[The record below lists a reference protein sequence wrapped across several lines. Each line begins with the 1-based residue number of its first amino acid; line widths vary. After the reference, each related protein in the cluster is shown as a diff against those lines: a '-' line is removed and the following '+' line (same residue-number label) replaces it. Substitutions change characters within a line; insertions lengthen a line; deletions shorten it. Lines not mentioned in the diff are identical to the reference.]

1 MVNHTLEHDAETLL
15 ALRDNPPRLGHLAME
30 RRADLF
36 DRRTLLRPTPTTIPP
51 TAPPTGPAILRRDQ
65 QLEIAAW
72 PQPEAWQAGDRVM
85 IPVEPD
91 DDLAAVRYV
100 AWLLDLAAHEARHP
114 LDPNALLGPCSV
126 APFCASPAGTHRL
139 WLIGVARLALPGSI
153 RVEARHDLIGI
164 RLAQVALG
172 FGADTLAGPV
182 EAERHLPV
190 AGVTRPNE
198 ASITG
203 LRNLIEQAGLI
214 CALQDDAIPRALET
228 GRHTIPIQLFDPNQL
243 PETDRED
250 ET

>member
-1 MVNHTLEHDAETLL
+1 MTLEMDAETLL
-15 ALRDNPPRLGHLAME
+15 ALRDNPPRLGYLAME

-36 DRRTLLRPTPTTIPP
+36 DRRTLLRPTPSWDPP
-51 TAPPTGPAILRRDQ
+51 IGAAILRRNQ
-65 QLEIAAW
+65 QLELPAW
-72 PQPEAWQAGDRVM
+72 PEPDAWQPGDRVLL
-85 IPVEPD
+85 PVEPD
-91 DDLAAVRYV
+91 DELAIHRYV
-100 AWLLDLAAHEARHP
+100 AWLLELAAHEARQP
-114 LDPNALLGPCSV
+114 LEQNPLLGPCSI
-126 APFCASPAGTHRL
+126 APFCADPAGTHRL

-203 LRNLIEQAGLI
+203 LRNLIEQAGLV
-214 CALQDDAIPRALET
+214 CALQEDAVPRALET
-228 GRHTIPIQLFDPNQL
+228 GRHTIPIQLF
-243 PETDRED
+243 EIDRED

>member
-1 MVNHTLEHDAETLL
+1 MSNLASLDAEALL
-15 ALRDNPPRLGHLAME
+15 ALRDNPPQLGHLAME

-36 DRRTLLRPTPTTIPP
+36 DRRTLLRPTPTI
-51 TAPPTGPAILRRDQ
+51 ARPTGPAILRRDQ
-65 QLEIAAW
+65 QLEINSW
-72 PQPEAWQAGDRVM
+72 PAPDAWQAGDRVL
-85 IPVEPD
+85 IPIEPD
-91 DDLAAVRYV
+91 DELAAARYV
-100 AWLLDLAAHEARHP
+100 AWLLELADYETRNP
-114 LDPNALLGPCSV
+114 LEPSALLGPCSI

-182 EAERHLPV
+182 EPDRHLPV

-203 LRNLIEQAGLI
+203 LRNLIEQAGLV
-214 CALQDDAIPRALET
+214 CALQEDAVPRALET
-228 GRHTIPIQLFDPNQL
+228 GRHTIPIQLFEP
-243 PETDRED
+243 DRED

>member
-1 MVNHTLEHDAETLL
+1 MLELDAEALL

-36 DRRTLLRPTPTTIPP
+36 DRRTLLRPTPSID
-51 TAPPTGPAILRRDQ
+51 PPTGPAILRRDQ
-65 QLEIAAW
+65 QLDLAAW
-72 PQPEAWQAGDRVM
+72 PEPAAWQPGDRVM
-85 IPVEPD
+85 IPVELD
-91 DDLAAVRYV
+91 DELAAYRYV
-100 AWLLDLAAHEARHP
+100 AWLLDLAAYEARQP
-114 LDPNALLGPCSV
+114 LDPNTLLGPCSV

-203 LRNLIEQAGLI
+203 LRNLIEQAGLV
-214 CALQDDAIPRALET
+214 CALQEDAVPRAIET
-228 GRHTIPIQLFDPNQL
+228 GRHTIPIQLF
-243 PETDRED
+243 EIDRED